1 MEKNNII
8 REMKEYF
15 PKIDLNIKVRRCAL
29 ILLVL
34 LGIHFNA
41 VAYSA
46 VLQQKE
52 LDVNGTVVDSKS
64 MPLLGVSIFVKGTTM
79 GTITDFDGK
88 FVLEGVPADAM
99 LVFSYIGFKKQEV
112 AINGRNQ
119 FNIVLEDDMESLDE
133 VMIVGYG
140 GVVRRSDVTGSV
152 AQVGI
157 KELQDIPS
165 ASVENLLQ
173 GRAAGLQVTTS
184 SQDPGAGASVRIRGG
199 SSLRGSNSPL
209 LVVDG
214 FPLGDAGNLKQI
226 NPADIE
232 SVEILKDASASAIYG
247 SRGANGVIL
256 VTTRSAKTG
265 KTEISIRQQNTASQ
279 FTSEL
284 NLWRDP
290 VLMAQLSNE
299 SRINGGFPPLYI
311 GEVSSTGLYYPSV
324 EELQNGE
331 WPHNVRWDDIVFR
344 DTPIGNSTTLNIS
357 SSNEKTNF
365 NLSGNYYTEQGI
377 YIEDD
382 YSKLNYN
389 MRVGHKIYDNF
400 KITFS
405 SIGSKDK
412 RNNNG
417 GLAYWRSPIIPVYDD
432 NGDYYITDNNDFSH
446 PIALTENRVNE
457 STSLDILNFFDFEW
471 KIVPTFTL
479 TSRLNYK
486 FGTSISDQYN
496 PKIYTQA
503 GEFNNGAASINNW
516 QGETFVSETF
526 ANYNETF
533 GNNKVGITAGFSY
546 QNDISR
552 FSNLGASDFI
562 NEVLQNE
569 NLGAGNPE
577 RNTVGNGLTET
588 ELVSGIFRANYSFMD
603 KYLFTFTSRADGS
616 SKFGKNNK
624 WAFFPS
630 GAIGWKA
637 SDEEFVQNLS
647 VFDLLKFRASY
658 GISGNQGIS
667 PYQTLSRFGI
677 SDYYN
682 NGNWVTVIGPGYEVG
697 RTGQDGIEVLWG
709 GIPNPDLKWETTA
722 QLDLGVDM
730 NFFGNRLNVIFDYYE
745 KHTDDLLQERILP
758 LSSGFDRMWVNEG
771 SITNKGI
778 ELTLDGVI
786 LESEDFNL
794 GATFIFYKNKNEVTG
809 LGSTTESGNL
819 IDPNTGM
826 EFRFSGNS
834 LEMFRSFPNL
844 LAVGHPVNV
853 FYGYKTDGIVQTL
866 EEGVSAGL
874 EGDMA
879 QPGEFKYVDING
891 DGSIN
896 ADDRTIIGDP
906 TPDFMASFNFNMRYK
921 NFDASIFFN
930 GVFGND
936 VLNTQALNQPSNKPL
951 RWTPDNPS
959 NEYPSL
965 KDGRQLQFS
974 DWWIE
979 DGSFLRIQNVNLGY
993 SLDLN
998 SAVSARV
1005 FVNAT
1010 NLYTFTDFK
1019 GYDPEVGGDGRYW
1032 GGYPRLRQGT
1042 LGLTL
1047 TF

>member
-1 MEKNNII
+1 MNLK
-8 REMKEYF
+8 K
-15 PKIDLNIKVRRCAL
+15 LNYVQIMRQNFRFILMIL
-29 ILLVL
+29 ILGSFWPALAQERNVS
-34 LGIHFNA
+34 GIVTDESN
-41 VAYSA
+41 
-46 VLQQKE
+46 
-52 LDVNGTVVDSKS
+52 
-64 MPLLGVSIFVKGTTM
+64 MPLPGVSVVISGSTKGTT
-79 GTITDFDGK
+79 TNFDGE
-88 FVLEGVPADAM
+88 FILNGVPADGV
-99 LVFSYIGFKKQEV
+99 LIFGSIGFKNQEV
-112 AINGRNQ
+112 AINGRTK
-119 FNIVLEDDMESLDE
+119 FNIVLEVDMESLEE

-140 GVVRRSDVTGSV
+140 GAVKRSDVTGSV
-152 AQVGI
+152 AQVGM
-157 KELQDIPS
+157 KELQDIPGG
-165 ASVENLLQ
+165 SVENLLQ
-173 GRAAGLQVTTS
+173 GRAAGIQVIAS

-265 KTEISIRQQNTASQ
+265 KTEISIRQQNTVSE

-284 NLWRDP
+284 NLWRNP

-344 DTPIGNSTTLNIS
+344 DTPLGNSTTINIS

-365 NLSGNYYTEQGI
+365 NLSGNYYTEEGI

-382 YSKLNYN
+382 YTKLNYN
-389 MRVGHKIYDNF
+389 MSVGHKIYDNF

-405 SIGSKDK
+405 SIGSKDN

-417 GLAYWRSPIIPVYDD
+417 GLAYWRSPIIPVYDE
-432 NGDYYITDNNDFSH
+432 NGDYYLTNNNDFSH
-446 PIALTENRVNE
+446 PIALTEHRVNE
-457 STSLDILNFFDFEW
+457 SKSLDFLNFLDFEW
-471 KIVPTFTL
+471 KIVPTLTL

-486 FGTSISDQYN
+486 FGSSISDQYY
-496 PKIYTQA
+496 PKKYTEA

-546 QNDISR
+546 QEDVSR
-552 FSNLGASDFI
+552 YSNLGASDFI

-588 ELVSGIFRANYSFMD
+588 KLVSGIFRANYSFMD
-603 KYLFTFTSRADGS
+603 KYLFTITSRADGS

-624 WAFFPS
+624 WALFPS

-637 SDEEFVQNLS
+637 SDEEFVQNLG
-647 VFDLLKFRASY
+647 VFDLLKFRGSY
-658 GISGNQGIS
+658 GVSGNQGIS

-697 RTGQDGIEVLWG
+697 RTGQNGIEVLWG

-722 QLDLGVDM
+722 QIDLGVDM

-771 SITNKGI
+771 SITNKGV

-786 LESEDFNL
+786 IKNEDFDL
-794 GATFIFYKNKNEVTG
+794 KATFIYYKNENEVTG

-826 EFRFSGNS
+826 EFR
-834 LEMFRSFPNL
+834 
-844 LAVGHPVNV
+844 
-853 FYGYKTDGIVQTL
+853 
-866 EEGVSAGL
+866 
-874 EGDMA
+874 
-879 QPGEFKYVDING
+879 
-891 DGSIN
+891 
-896 ADDRTIIGDP
+896 
-906 TPDFMASFNFNMRYK
+906 
-921 NFDASIFFN
+921 
-930 GVFGND
+930 
-936 VLNTQALNQPSNKPL
+936 
-951 RWTPDNPS
+951 
-959 NEYPSL
+959 
-965 KDGRQLQFS
+965 
-974 DWWIE
+974 
-979 DGSFLRIQNVNLGY
+979 
-993 SLDLN
+993 
-998 SAVSARV
+998 
-1005 FVNAT
+1005 
-1010 NLYTFTDFK
+1010 
-1019 GYDPEVGGDGRYW
+1019 
-1032 GGYPRLRQGT
+1032 
-1042 LGLTL
+1042 
-1047 TF
+1047 

>member
-1 MEKNNII
+1 MEKNNIR

-15 PKIDLNIKVRRCAL
+15 PKIDLNIKVRRIAL

-34 LGIHFNA
+34 LGIHFDA
-41 VAYSA
+41 AAYSA
-46 VLQQKE
+46 VLQQNE
-52 LDVNGTVVDSKS
+52 VDVAGTVIDSRS
-64 MPLLGVSIFVKGTTM
+64 MPLLGVTIFVKGTTM

-88 FVLEGVPADAM
+88 FVLKGVPADAM

-112 AINGRNQ
+112 AINGKTQ
-119 FNIVLEDDMESLDE
+119 FNIVLEDDMESLEE

-173 GRAAGLQVTTS
+173 GRAAGLQVTAS

-344 DTPIGNSTTLNIS
+344 DTPIGNSTTINIS

-365 NLSGNYYTEQGI
+365 NLSGNYYTEEGI

-389 MRVGHKIYDNF
+389 MSVGHKIYDNF

-432 NGDYYITDNNDFSH
+432 NGDYYLTNNNDFSH
-446 PIALTENRVNE
+446 PIALTEHRVNE
-457 STSLDILNFFDFEW
+457 SKSLDLLNFLDFEW

-486 FGTSISDQYN
+486 FGTSISDQYY
-496 PKIYTQA
+496 PKVYTEA

-546 QNDISR
+546 QDDVSR
-552 FSNLGASDFI
+552 YSNLGASDFI

-577 RNTVGNGLTET
+577 RNSVGNGLTET

-637 SDEEFVQNLS
+637 SDEEFVQNLGI
-647 VFDLLKFRASY
+647 FDLLKLRASY
-658 GISGNQGIS
+658 GVSGNQGIS

-697 RTGQDGIEVLWG
+697 RTGQNGIEVLWG

-722 QLDLGVDM
+722 QLDFGIDM
-730 NFFGNRLNVIFDYYE
+730 NFLGDRLNVIFDYYE

-778 ELTLDGVI
+778 ELTFDGVI
-786 LESEDFNL
+786 LESEDFDL
-794 GATFIFYKNKNEVTG
+794 GATFIYYKNENEVTG

-834 LEMFRSFPNL
+834 LEMFRAFPNL

-866 EEGVSAGL
+866 EEGVAAGL
-874 EGDMA
+874 EGDNA

-936 VLNTQALNQPSNKPL
+936 VLNTQAFNQPSNQPL
-951 RWTPDNPS
+951 RWTPDNPT

-993 SLDLN
+993 SLNLN

>member
-1 MEKNNII
+1 MEKNNIM
-8 REMKEYF
+8 REMKENF
-15 PKIDLNIKVRRCAL
+15 QKLHAQVKVKGFAL
-29 ILLVL
+29 FLFLFLVL
-34 LGIHFNA
+34 HFNSFA
-41 VAYSA
+41 NTT
-46 VLQQKE
+46 VLQQNE
-52 LDVNGTVVDSKS
+52 IDVIGTVVDSEA
-64 MPLLGVSIFVKGTTM
+64 MPLPGVSVFVKGTAT
-79 GTITDFDGK
+79 GTITDFDGNFSMK
-88 FVLEGVPADAM
+88 GLRSDAV
-99 LVFSYIGFKKQEV
+99 LVFNYLGFKNQEV
-112 AINGRNQ
+112 AISGKTQ
-119 FNIVLEDDMESLDE
+119 FNITLEVDLQSLEE

-140 GVVRRSDVTGSV
+140 GAVKRSDVTGSV
-152 AQVGI
+152 AQVGM
-157 KELQDIPS
+157 KELKDIPGG
-165 ASVENLLQ
+165 SVENLLQ
-173 GRAAGLQVTTS
+173 GRAAGLQVTAS

-232 SVEILKDASASAIYG
+232 SVEILKDASSAAIYG

-265 KTEISIRQQNTASQ
+265 KTEISIRQQNTASE
-279 FTSEL
+279 FTSEM

-299 SRINGGFPPLYI
+299 SRVNGGFPPLYI
-311 GEVSSTGLYYPSV
+311 GEVSSTGLYYPSI

-344 DTPIGNSTTLNIS
+344 DTPIGNSTTINIA

-365 NLSGNYYTEQGI
+365 NLSGNYFTEQGI

-382 YSKLNYN
+382 YSKVNYN
-389 MRVGHKIYDNF
+389 MSIGHKIYDNF

-412 RNNNG
+412 RNSNG
-417 GLAYWRSPIIPVYDD
+417 GLAYWRSPIIPVYDE
-432 NGDYYITDNNDFSH
+432 NGDYYLTNNNDFSH
-446 PIALTENRVNE
+446 PIALTENRVNKN
-457 STSLDILNFFDFEW
+457 TSLDFLNFLDFEW
-471 KIVPTFTL
+471 KIVPTLTL

-486 FGTSISDQYN
+486 FGTSISDQYY
-496 PKIYTQA
+496 PKIYTEA
-503 GEFNNGAASINNW
+503 GQFNNGSASINNW
-516 QGETFVSETF
+516 QGEMFLSETF

-533 GNNKVGITAGFSY
+533 GFHKVGITGGFSY
-546 QNDISR
+546 QNDITR

-616 SKFGKNNK
+616 SKFGMNNK

-637 SDEEFVQNLS
+637 SDEEFVQNLD

-709 GIPNPDLKWETTA
+709 GIPNADLKWETTA
-722 QLDLGVDM
+722 QVDLGVDM
-730 NFFGNRLNVIFDYYE
+730 AFFENRLNVIFDYYE

-758 LSSGFDRMWVNEG
+758 VSSGFDRMWVNEG

-794 GATFIFYKNKNEVTG
+794 GATFIYYKNKNKVTG
-809 LGSTTESGNL
+809 LGSPTESGNL
-819 IDPNTGM
+819 IDKNTGM

-834 LEMFRSFPNL
+834 LEMFRSFPNI
-844 LAVGHPVNV
+844 LAVGQPVNV
-853 FYGYKTDGIVQTL
+853 FYGYKTGGIVQTL
-866 EEGVSAGL
+866 EEGVAAGL
-874 EGDMA
+874 EGVMA
-879 QPGEFKYVDING
+879 QPGEFKYIDING

-906 TPDFMASFNFNMRYK
+906 TPDFMASLNLSMRYK

-936 VLNTQALNQPSNKPL
+936 VLNTQAFNQPSNQPL

-959 NEYPSL
+959 NEFPSL

-998 SAVSARV
+998 SSVSARV

-1010 NLYTFTDFK
+1010 NLYTFTKFK
-1019 GYDPEVGGDGRYW
+1019 GYDPEVGGDGRYF

>member
-1 MEKNNII
+1 
-8 REMKEYF
+8 
-15 PKIDLNIKVRRCAL
+15 
-29 ILLVL
+29 
-34 LGIHFNA
+34 
-41 VAYSA
+41 
-46 VLQQKE
+46 
-52 LDVNGTVVDSKS
+52 
-64 MPLLGVSIFVKGTTM
+64 
-79 GTITDFDGK
+79 
-88 FVLEGVPADAM
+88 
-99 LVFSYIGFKKQEV
+99 
-112 AINGRNQ
+112 
-119 FNIVLEDDMESLDE
+119 
-133 VMIVGYG
+133 
-140 GVVRRSDVTGSV
+140 
-152 AQVGI
+152 
-157 KELQDIPS
+157 
-165 ASVENLLQ
+165 
-173 GRAAGLQVTTS
+173 
-184 SQDPGAGASVRIRGG
+184 
-199 SSLRGSNSPL
+199 
-209 LVVDG
+209 
-214 FPLGDAGNLKQI
+214 
-226 NPADIE
+226 
-232 SVEILKDASASAIYG
+232 
-247 SRGANGVIL
+247 
-256 VTTRSAKTG
+256 
-265 KTEISIRQQNTASQ
+265 
-279 FTSEL
+279 
-284 NLWRDP
+284 
-290 VLMAQLSNE
+290 
-299 SRINGGFPPLYI
+299 
-311 GEVSSTGLYYPSV
+311 
-324 EELQNGE
+324 
-331 WPHNVRWDDIVFR
+331 
-344 DTPIGNSTTLNIS
+344 
-357 SSNEKTNF
+357 
-365 NLSGNYYTEQGI
+365 
-377 YIEDD
+377 
-382 YSKLNYN
+382 
-389 MRVGHKIYDNF
+389 
-400 KITFS
+400 
-405 SIGSKDK
+405 
-412 RNNNG
+412 
-417 GLAYWRSPIIPVYDD
+417 
-432 NGDYYITDNNDFSH
+432 
-446 PIALTENRVNE
+446 
-457 STSLDILNFFDFEW
+457 
-471 KIVPTFTL
+471 
-479 TSRLNYK
+479 
-486 FGTSISDQYN
+486 
-496 PKIYTQA
+496 
-503 GEFNNGAASINNW
+503 
-516 QGETFVSETF
+516 
-526 ANYNETF
+526 
-533 GNNKVGITAGFSY
+533 
-546 QNDISR
+546 
-552 FSNLGASDFI
+552 
-562 NEVLQNE
+562 
-569 NLGAGNPE
+569 
-577 RNTVGNGLTET
+577 
-588 ELVSGIFRANYSFMD
+588 
-603 KYLFTFTSRADGS
+603 
-616 SKFGKNNK
+616 
-624 WAFFPS
+624 
-630 GAIGWKA
+630 
-637 SDEEFVQNLS
+637 
-647 VFDLLKFRASY
+647 
-658 GISGNQGIS
+658 
-667 PYQTLSRFGI
+667 
-677 SDYYN
+677 
-682 NGNWVTVIGPGYEVG
+682 
-697 RTGQDGIEVLWG
+697 
-709 GIPNPDLKWETTA
+709 
-722 QLDLGVDM
+722 M

>member
-1 MEKNNII
+1 
-8 REMKEYF
+8 
-15 PKIDLNIKVRRCAL
+15 
-29 ILLVL
+29 
-34 LGIHFNA
+34 
-41 VAYSA
+41 
-46 VLQQKE
+46 
-52 LDVNGTVVDSKS
+52 
-64 MPLLGVSIFVKGTTM
+64 M